1 MTYDLILDILKNKGI
16 PTFDLKA
23 PAQYTEAVVG
33 HVYAPRTLNGDDCV
47 ILRIDR
53 VQLDVL
59 WKSSSM
65 DFFNLVCDTLDD
77 LYIVYDIVDVSFD
90 EDYLAMRG
98 ILQLEAV

>member
-1 MTYDLILDILKNKGI
+1 MTYDLILDILQNKGI

-59 WKSSSM
+59 WKNSSM
-65 DFFNLVCDTLDD
+65 DFFERVCDALDD
-77 LYIVYDIVDVSFD
+77 MYIVYDIIDVSYDD
-90 EDYLAMRG
+90 EYLAMRG